1 MFPNDYY
8 NNMEIPGEAELTSYL
23 PKYWRDILEMQANN
37 AFAGYTLDRAGADI
51 DQLVKDRFF
60 DTCSVD
66 KLCDYERF
74 LNIYNTKGMSVEDR
88 RTQVKMRWNGDGKM
102 TGARIKAIV
111 KECCGS
117 DCEVTF
123 GSSQLVIDMVFRD
136 NPSKYMTMIR
146 ETISNSTIP
155 AHIEIVFK
163 GSADLRIIISLKNEV
178 EVPEIAMGMDLSMN
192 HAGHYFD
199 GSLKWDGSHKFN
211 SSYNW
216 FVFGS
221 AISLE
226 FKIKERFQFFVSV
239 NSGIPA
245 TLSEN
250 IVNKGGIVMSCSIV
264 TNIAKG
270 KMVRVR
276 AGMLDRLPKIRGMA
290 FGDGAKQ
297 GTDYRIPQPTDISL
311 QNELL
316 RQEIDAEKTE
326 LCSDGISVL
335 YKCTLDKGVLGGKN
349 INELALYDEDGDLVA
364 IKSFSDKGKDD
375 DMEMIFT
382 CLDKYSDGD

>member
-1 MFPNDYY
+1 
-8 NNMEIPGEAELTSYL
+8 
-23 PKYWRDILEMQANN
+23 
-37 AFAGYTLDRAGADI
+37 
-51 DQLVKDRFF
+51 
-60 DTCSVD
+60 
-66 KLCDYERF
+66 
-74 LNIYNTKGMSVEDR
+74 
-88 RTQVKMRWNGDGKM
+88 
-102 TGARIKAIV
+102 
-111 KECCGS
+111 
-117 DCEVTF
+117 
-123 GSSQLVIDMVFRD
+123 
-136 NPSKYMTMIR
+136 
-146 ETISNSTIP
+146 
-155 AHIEIVFK
+155 
-163 GSADLRIIISLKNEV
+163 
-178 EVPEIAMGMDLSMN
+178 MGMDLSMN